1 MKTNLKFDHSKD
13 DLFEATGF
21 TEEQTTTFNKKRAS
35 VTQRIMVDGIT
46 QSQVTEIIMNDFTP
60 EELVIATTFY
70 IIDTTNQI
78 IESPIGGMIMSMSGI
93 MKMFKEIT
101 EEDPEEKK
109 E

>member
-21 TEEQTTTFNKKRAS
+21 TEEQTTTFNKKRVS
-35 VTQRIMVDGIT
+35 ITQKIMTDQIT

-60 EELVIATTFY
+60 EELVIATAFY

-78 IESPIGGMIMSMSGI
+78 IESPIGGMIMSMSRI
-93 MKMFKEIT
+93 IKKFKEIT